1 MNSKTKAL
9 VEPDGGSKGI
19 VSAKAAGSAA
29 QNGKNLPGLL
39 SACFSWLAVKSLL
52 FPLRRND
59 GGIPVNIAFVRIN
72 TRKFGFW
79 KKKPNWAE
87 VPRFDLPG

>member
-52 FPLRRND
+52 FL
-59 GGIPVNIAFVRIN
+59 
-72 TRKFGFW
+72 
-79 KKKPNWAE
+79 
-87 VPRFDLPG
+87 FDEMMGEFQLISRLFA